1 MYNKNSVEINIAS
14 IAICHVEKNHENVF
28 DLELV
33 KGNKV
38 YSLVFFCF
46 VGMCGNCVGGNITI
60 HKLANGGQAR
70 RLVLLRV
77 KTRYE
82 RRALVGYFE

>member
-38 YSLVFFCF
+38 YSLVFF
-46 VGMCGNCVGGNITI
+46 VLWACVVIV
-60 HKLANGGQAR
+60 
-70 RLVLLRV
+70 LVEISQFTSWQMEGRH
-77 KTRYE
+77 
-82 RRALVGYFE
+82 GD

>member
-38 YSLVFFCF
+38 YSLVFF
-46 VGMCGNCVGGNITI
+46 VLWACVVI
-60 HKLANGGQAR
+60 
-70 RLVLLRV
+70 V
-77 KTRYE
+77 
-82 RRALVGYFE
+82 